1 MPCLN
6 NPCFLGRNSSLPRSA
21 KIFGEASV
29 APPKMPCFV
38 RSSASS
44 NLIAPRPHLLQEPD
58 AEPSGITAEL
68 DVLQLRS
75 TVTWPYHCYLP
86 CLSGASEAA
95 ASAAP
100 AAPAAAPV
108 VGPTEIQESEETEE
122 LRHRALFFRHQL
134 GKLRI

>member
-1 MPCLN
+1 
-6 NPCFLGRNSSLPRSA
+6 
-21 KIFGEASV
+21 
-29 APPKMPCFV
+29 MPCFV

-44 NLIAPRPHLLQEPD
+44 NFIAPRPHLLQEPD

-86 CLSGASEAA
+86 CLSGPSEAA
-95 ASAAP
+95 APAASA

-134 GKLRI
+134 GKLCI